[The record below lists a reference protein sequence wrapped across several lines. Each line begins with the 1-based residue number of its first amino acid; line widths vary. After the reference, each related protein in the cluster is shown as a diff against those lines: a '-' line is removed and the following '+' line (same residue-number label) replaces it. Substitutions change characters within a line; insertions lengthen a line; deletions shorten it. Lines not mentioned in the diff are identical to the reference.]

1 MGGKKLKQSFIA
13 RVAFIFLIGLP
24 SFAFANYD
32 KQCDISFQSYV
43 SPSIAGCIF
52 SAKKSG
58 ELSFKLLGRSV
69 TSKKCFSAAGM
80 GNEQINQF
88 IEMIKGENFVG
99 EKGLLFVR
107 EQGDFISGKLTTN
120 SFPNE
125 GLKFPQIKK
134 DSGGSA
140 KATLD
145 TGVNIKLTVKN
156 SAADERAIA
165 LKASKLAEQ
174 FDDGMP
180 LTEIQMSVL
189 RDYIQQR
196 IEKHQKL
203 DRIEAALIDDPD
215 KNVYYM
221 WGQIKR
227 RCLKDDTIAW
237 PHATAAKY
245 GRCSRTQ
252 VSKIMN
258 KLTKLG
264 AVTRPQE
271 GKRGANS
278 GRAAIY
284 RREI

>member
-1 MGGKKLKQSFIA
+1 MTDIKPRFFESENKVLAHLESEAIRMICFGGSHMGIDDAYPKLERSRPHWTQYYYDNAKDEHHSLKRKISKKEYQSLDEFYEALKPVLKPKPRGKMLKDKKKRTSQKEYQRDSKGEGFIDNDRLLSA
-13 RVAFIFLIGLP
+13 AAKAAFDLAE
-24 SFAFANYD
+24 AFAD
-32 KQCDISFQSYV
+32 
-43 SPSIAGCIF
+43 
-52 SAKKSG
+52 
-58 ELSFKLLGRSV
+58 E
-69 TSKKCFSAAGM
+69 AA
-80 GNEQINQF
+80 
-88 IEMIKGENFVG
+88 V
-99 EKGLLFVR
+99 
-107 EQGDFISGKLTTN
+107 
-120 SFPNE
+120 
-125 GLKFPQIKK
+125 
-134 DSGGSA
+134 
-140 KATLD
+140 
-145 TGVNIKLTVKN
+145 
-156 SAADERAIA
+156 A
-165 LKASKLAEQ
+165 LKAAELAEQ

-196 IEKHQKL
+196 IDKHQKL

-252 VSKIMN
+252 VPKIMN
-258 KLTKLG
+258 KLMKLG

-284 RREI
+284 RREL

>member
-1 MGGKKLKQSFIA
+1 MTDIKPRYFDHPDACLSYLEFTAIKKFAFSGSANELYEAFDGSYLKSVVWTEKMHANAKQHHTEILTNIGNGNITDLASFYDAASAMLKPKPRGKMLKDKKKRTSQKEYQ
-13 RVAFIFLIGLP
+13 RDNKGEAFID
-24 SFAFANYD
+24 ND
-32 KQCDISFQSYV
+32 
-43 SPSIAGCIF
+43 
-52 SAKKSG
+52 
-58 ELSFKLLGRSV
+58 LLL
-69 TSKKCFSAAGM
+69 SAAA
-80 GNEQINQF
+80 
-88 IEMIKGENFVG
+88 K
-99 EKGLLFVR
+99 
-107 EQGDFISGKLTTN
+107 
-120 SFPNE
+120 
-125 GLKFPQIKK
+125 
-134 DSGGSA
+134 SA
-140 KATLD
+140 FDLAEAHADKAS
-145 TGVNIKLTVKN
+145 V
-156 SAADERAIA
+156 A
-165 LKASKLAEQ
+165 LKAAELAGQ
-174 FDDGMP
+174 FDNGTP

-196 IEKHQKL
+196 IDKHQKL

-252 VSKIMN
+252 VPKIMN
-258 KLTKLG
+258 KLMKLG

>member
-1 MGGKKLKQSFIA
+1 MTDIKPKYFDHPDSCLSYLEFAAMKKFVFSGSAGKLYDAFDGSYLKSLAWTEKMHANAKQHHTEILTNISNGNIADLASFYD
-13 RVAFIFLIGLP
+13 VASAMLKPKPRGKMLK
-24 SFAFANYD
+24 D
-32 KQCDISFQSYV
+32 K
-43 SPSIAGCIF
+43 
-52 SAKKSG
+52 KK
-58 ELSFKLLGRSV
+58 R
-69 TSKKCFSAAGM
+69 TSQKEYQRD
-80 GNEQINQF
+80 N
-88 IEMIKGENFVG
+88 KGEGFIDNNQ
-99 EKGLLFVR
+99 LL
-107 EQGDFISGKLTTN
+107 TAA
-120 SFPNE
+120 
-125 GLKFPQIKK
+125 
-134 DSGGSA
+134 A
-140 KATLD
+140 KCAFDL
-145 TGVNIKLTVKN
+145 
-156 SAADERAIA
+156 AEAYADEATVSSKA
-165 LKASKLAEQ
+165 LELAEQ
-174 FDDGMP
+174 LDNGTP

-189 RDYIQQR
+189 RDYIQHR
-196 IEKHQKL
+196 IDKHQKL

-252 VSKIMN
+252 VPKIMN
-258 KLTKLG
+258 KLMKLG